1 MNTEQQFDAIIVG
14 AGPAGSSAALALA
27 RAGLRVALIERGEYP
42 GAKNVS
48 GAALYAPELLAD
60 LLAHPGDD
68 QTPNYNVGADLSRPP
83 PIYRPWEEA
92 PIERYL
98 TRRVVTFLG
107 QASAF
112 SIDFRTNHFAQPPY
126 NGFTILRP
134 KFDRWLASKAEAAGA
149 MLITSTVV
157 DDLLYEGEQVV
168 GVQCRRE
175 AGELYAPVVIAAD
188 GANAFLAKK
197 AGLQHEFHADEMTLG
212 VKEVLRLDAHTIE
225 ERFNL
230 TGDEGMTNEYVGFA
244 TGEVKGGGFLYTN
257 RDTLSIGVVTQIAS
271 LAEKRV
277 KPYELL
283 DQFKQHP
290 AIAPLVRD
298 STTLEYS
305 AHMIPEGGW
314 AMLPKLSR
322 GGLLV
327 VGDAAGFVFA
337 TGLFLEGMN
346 FAIASGLAAAAT
358 VQQAH
363 ADADFSAKSMARY
376 RKRLEANFVLQDLKH
391 FRHAP
396 TFVNNE
402 RLQNVYPELI
412 CQTAE
417 NVFRSNGTPRR
428 KIGRIFFDTMR
439 GKVPLR
445 TLLRDGW
452 QAGRALFF

>member
-1 MNTEQQFDAIIVG
+1 MKPTNQFDAIVVG
-14 AGPAGSSAALALA
+14 AGPAGSSAALALSH
-27 RAGLRVALIERGEYP
+27 AGLCVAFIERGEYA

-48 GAALYAPELLAD
+48 GAALYAPELLAE
-60 LLAHPGDD
+60 LL
-68 QTPNYNVGADLSRPP
+68 PNY
-83 PIYRPWEEA
+83 WEEA
-92 PIERYL
+92 PVERYL

-107 QASAF
+107 QESAF
-112 SIDFRTNHFAQPPY
+112 AVDFRTQHFAQPPY
-126 NGFTILRP
+126 NGFTVLRP
-134 KFDRWLASKAEAAGA
+134 KFDRWLAGKAEEAGA
-149 MLITSTVV
+149 MFITSTVV

-168 GVQCRRE
+168 GVRCRRE
-175 AGELYAPVVIAAD
+175 DGELYAPVVIAAD
-188 GANAFLAKK
+188 GANSFLAKK
-197 AGLQHEFHADEMTLG
+197 AGLQREFRAEEMTLG

-230 TGDEGMTNEYVGFA
+230 TNDEGMSNEYVGFA

-277 KPYELL
+277 RAYDLL
-283 DQFKQHP
+283 DAFKQHP
-290 AIAPLVRD
+290 AVAPLVRD
-298 STTLEYS
+298 SVTLEYS

-314 AMLPKLSR
+314 AMLPRLSR

-337 TGLFLEGMN
+337 AGLFLEGMN

-358 VQQAH
+358 VQEAH
-363 ADADFSAKSMARY
+363 EEHDFSALSMARY
-376 RKRLEANFVLQDLKH
+376 RKRLEKSFVLQDLKR

-396 TFVNNE
+396 DFVNNE

-412 CQTAE
+412 CQAAE
-417 NVFRSNGTPRR
+417 NIFRSNATPRR
-428 KIGRIFFDTMR
+428 KLGRVMLNTLR
-439 GKVPLR
+439 WKVPLHK
-445 TLLRDGW
+445 LLRDGW